1 VPVRGLLFDFDG
13 LLLETEG
20 PAFESWR
27 WIYQQ
32 HGADLPLALWAQVI
46 GTVGSPF
53 DPAAHLADLV
63 EGPLDVEA
71 IQRLRWNRKLELLA
85 GESLRPGV
93 SEYLE
98 GARAARLL
106 TGIVT
111 SDSNEW
117 VAGHLERLAV
127 DHRWDCIVCADGN
140 ALLAKPEPH
149 LYREALRLLGLTP
162 DEALVFED
170 SPNGI
175 RAAKAAGL
183 RCVAVPNA
191 VTSCLDLSEAD
202 LIVSSLAEV
211 SLPQLLERFGG

>member
-32 HGADLPLALWAQVI
+32 HGTDLPLALWAEVI
-46 GTVGSPF
+46 GTVGSSF

-71 IQRLRWNRKLELLA
+71 VRRLRWSRKLELLA
-85 GESLRPGV
+85 EESLRPGV
-93 SEYLE
+93 PRYLE
-98 GARAARLL
+98 DARAARLL

-111 SDSNEW
+111 SDTKEW
-117 VAGHLERLAV
+117 VVGNLERLAV

-149 LYREALRLLGLTP
+149 LYLEALRLLGLAP
-162 DEALVFED
+162 EEALAFED

-175 RAAKAAGL
+175 RAAKAAGVH
-183 RCVAVPNA
+183 CAAVPND
-191 VTSCLDLSEAD
+191 VTSGLDLSEAD
-202 LIVSSLAEV
+202 LVVSSLAEI
-211 SLPQLLERFGG
+211 SLTRLLERFGG